1 MGFGSLRVPQ
11 QPNQLRVHF
20 RRVRSQPPAL
30 STAILVCLQL
40 VPLPGLTCSLFVHS
54 SVHCLPLVLF
64 GVCYR
69 RVVFPT
75 SRVENTPYTV
85 RGSYHPSPVSP
96 IPFLHSPSPW
106 GRFPLLNSSLVCEG
120 AFVRTSA
127 LRVHY
132 PGALL
137 SRSFPRLLHRRSD
150 DESQPKP
157 HRSSPHHH
165 QHRHPSHSSSL
176 LIPRRR
182 RPSTLFLL
190 LSLFHLRVALFTD
203 HTSHEPRFLTI
214 PNHFSQQQTHHFSQ
228 QTHHLR

>member
-132 PGALL
+132 PSALL
-137 SRSFPRLLHRRSD
+137 PRSFPRLLHRRSD

-176 LIPRRR
+176 LIPSLLPQPPRQIQRLLRRR
-182 RPSTLFLL
+182 HHTPSLH
-190 LSLFHLRVALFTD
+190 SQCSSFT
-203 HTSHEPRFLTI
+203 HPPPPMHPPLPR
-214 PNHFSQQQTHHFSQ
+214 
-228 QTHHLR
+228 REAGACCRRDV

>member
-176 LIPRRR
+176 LIPSLLPQPPRQIQRLLRHRHHTPSLHSQCSSFTHPPPPMHPPLPRREAGACCR
-182 RPSTLFLL
+182 RD
-190 LSLFHLRVALFTD
+190 V
-203 HTSHEPRFLTI
+203 
-214 PNHFSQQQTHHFSQ
+214 
-228 QTHHLR
+228 